1 MSQTCILQNIEQRI
15 LEIYAISNSNLP
27 VPYQKSIHLPSHKT
41 RPLFPQSTAQKTISS
56 LPFLGF
62 PGSLPF
68 NLEMQMPL
76 ECQTNQRL
84 IKKTTSSLCSDHPTT
99 RPCLSFH
106 NSTPHLTYCCSA
118 HFQSHWQ
125 QTCLY
130 GHLALEQKA
139 RKKDT
144 LQAIL
149 GACNM
154 KSIQQRKKLQETL
167 KQVA

>member
-15 LEIYAISNSNLP
+15 LEIHAISNSDLP

-41 RPLFPQSTAQKTISS
+41 RPLFPQSTARKTISS

-68 NLEMQMPL
+68 NLEVQMPL

-84 IKKTTSSLCSDHPTT
+84 IKKTTSSLCSDHPSL
-99 RPCLSFH
+99 PLLSQQH
-106 NSTPHLTYCCSA
+106 PHLTYCCSA